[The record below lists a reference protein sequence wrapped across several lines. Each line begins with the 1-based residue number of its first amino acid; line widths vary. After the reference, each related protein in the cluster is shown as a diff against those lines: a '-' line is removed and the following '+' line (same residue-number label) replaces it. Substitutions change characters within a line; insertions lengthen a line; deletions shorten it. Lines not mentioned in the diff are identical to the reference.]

1 HFYPATTLHRFDP
14 DHLTVVSSQN
24 TLHQKKKKKEEIG
37 NMKLDLTKEVAKM
50 TLDLKEEITKMRL
63 DMGQQFQHLIASI
76 NRLKEGFKSFRERLK
91 ESRCDHSFEKRRKRE
106 HTTGLVKKP
115 QRYYPGAVI
124 VLETTREIELS
135 TEGEKKP
142 SRFCSRMVSICGI
155 FTIQKSK
162 GLPIASTQAPDE
174 DFKDPEIAEQ
184 LRRSREQPV
193 IRRDRCIR
201 KRTR

>member
-1 HFYPATTLHRFDP
+1 
-14 DHLTVVSSQN
+14 
-24 TLHQKKKKKEEIG
+24 
-37 NMKLDLTKEVAKM
+37 MKLDLTKEVVKM

-63 DMGQQFQHLIASI
+63 DMGDQFQHLIASI

-91 ESRCDHSFEKRRKRE
+91 ESRCDHSFEKE

-124 VLETTREIELS
+124 VLETTRGIELS

-162 GLPIASTQAPDE
+162 GL
-174 DFKDPEIAEQ
+174 
-184 LRRSREQPV
+184 V
-193 IRRDRCIR
+193 IRNSSFQRLVHERGGQHLLHETHMKGKECFPLLKLEDKVHFEGGSIFW
-201 KRTR
+201 TQF